1 MGKYASHEDF
11 GAKAPVS
18 YREDTT
24 SQSYLKGMSSISPP
38 GMKPKASRGQ
48 KFEQKT
54 DFKASALWHRNYD
67 QAMFAGSDI
76 GSADYLNLQRIL
88 EMKPKETGKQPGR

>member
-1 MGKYASHEDF
+1 F
-11 GAKAPVS
+11 
-18 YREDTT
+18 
-24 SQSYLKGMSSISPP
+24 LKGMSTICPP
-38 GMKPKASRGQ
+38 GLKPRASRAQ

-76 GSADYLNLQRIL
+76 GSPNYLNLQKIL
-88 EMKPKETGKQPGR
+88 ETKAGR